1 VAERQPGS
9 FSGRQTG
16 GKRLVV
22 TIAAVAAVLI
32 ITVFLVIMLLS
43 GRPDEE
49 IDGPSVQSGAQFL
62 VTASVILAGN
72 AR

>member
-1 VAERQPGS
+1 MAERQPGS
-9 FSGRQTG
+9 TGGRHTG

-22 TIAAVAAVLI
+22 TIAVIAAVLI

-49 IDGPSVQSGAQFL
+49 IDGRSVQSGAQSL
-62 VTASVILAGN
+62 VTASVIFAGS
-72 AR
+72 AG